1 VKAKVKVK
9 VIEASLARLQ
19 RQLYAEPY
27 ASQPT
32 SGDFSSSSGQPRVQS
47 GSRRVGSVYED
58 ECRLST
64 GGGGRTTQTI
74 PNVV

>member
-32 SGDFSSSSGQPRVQS
+32 SGDFPSSSGQPRVQS
-47 GSRRVGSVYED
+47 GSRRVGSVA
-58 ECRLST
+58 ST
-64 GGGGRTTQTI
+64 QKCVRR
-74 PNVV
+74 